1 MKALEDKGS
10 WVMLVDLVP
19 VSTTES
25 GQVAP
30 KSGPFFTPPDKKL
43 SEALIR
49 DLPDLPDHMEWA
61 YFDGIT
67 YGKEW
72 VTGKKFKYE
81 GDGWHVATLQQK
93 MQVMLN
99 YQSGTTLYCN
109 FTNVS

>member
-1 MKALEDKGS
+1 MKALEDKGY

-30 KSGPFFTPPDKKL
+30 KSGSYFTPAEKKL
-43 SEALIR
+43 SKALIR
-49 DLPDLPDHMEWA
+49 DLPDLSDHMEWA

-72 VTGKKFKYE
+72 LTGTKFKYE